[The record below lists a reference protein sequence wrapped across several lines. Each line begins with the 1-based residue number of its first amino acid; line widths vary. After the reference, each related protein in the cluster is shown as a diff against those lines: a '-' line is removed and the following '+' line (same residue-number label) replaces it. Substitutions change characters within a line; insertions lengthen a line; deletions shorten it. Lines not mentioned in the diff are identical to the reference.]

1 MNCSKRLLDIVFS
14 GSSLVILSPVFL
26 VIAISIKSFSKGPVF
41 FLQERVGQ
49 SGSRFWMVKFRTMVP
64 DAASRGPLITVA
76 KDSRVTAIGS
86 ILRKYKLDEL
96 PQLWNVF
103 KGEMSLVGPRP
114 EVPVY
119 VEHYTPTQMRVLSV
133 RPGITDPASIAYR
146 HEDFILAHKQD
157 PGAYYQQYLLPQK
170 LALSL
175 RYIETRSLR
184 LDLAILY
191 QTLRSLFRRPSIN
204 PEC

>member
-1 MNCSKRLLDIVFS
+1 MNVSKRLLDIVFS
-14 GSSLVILSPVFL
+14 GSSLVALSPVFL
-26 VIAISIKSFSKGPVF
+26 VIAIGIKAFSKGPVF
-41 FLQERVGQ
+41 FSQERVGQ
-49 SGSRFWMVKFRTMVP
+49 GGARFWMVKFRTMVP
-64 DAASRGPLITVA
+64 DAASKGLLITVA
-76 KDSRVTAIGS
+76 NDSRVTAIGS

-119 VEHYTPTQMRVLSV
+119 VERYTRAQMRVLSV

-146 HEDFILAHKQD
+146 HEDFILAQEQD
-157 PGAYYQQYLLPQK
+157 PGTYYQEHLLPQK

-184 LDLAILY
+184 LDLTILY
-191 QTLRSLFRRPSIN
+191 QTLRSLFRRPSLN
-204 PEC
+204 HEC